1 MIFKAIVTSS
11 SKENEDKVYIT
22 IPILDG
28 ASSKEDFKGVNQ
40 RLATICSLPGCI
52 PRYAQGDV
60 VFVDFEQDNML
71 EPIIIGSLMS
81 SKSNN
86 SVIDLYADSL
96 TVDINT
102 QLSGE
107 TFIDDN
113 QALNN
118 QSINVENGSS
128 DSQPIIDV
136 VGLLEGE
143 GGGVISAADITTV
156 SSLRI
161 DTVPIASS
169 VNLITSG
176 GVYNAIQALPNIDE
190 KLNEKITYGST
201 DLVPGQ
207 SSLPTGVVY
216 LYYE

>member
-28 ASSKEDFKGVNQ
+28 ASSKEDFRGVNQ

-60 VFVDFEQDNML
+60 VFVDFEQDNMS

-81 SKSNN
+81 SKSNT

-96 TVDINT
+96 TVDVNT
-102 QLSGE
+102 QLPE
-107 TFIDDN
+107 DTFIEDSIIGTGSEGGGGTTTN
-113 QALNN
+113 A
-118 QSINVENGSS
+118 QSV
-128 DSQPIIDV
+128 IDTI
-136 VGLLEGE
+136 GLLEGK
-143 GGGVISAADITTV
+143 GNGVIDAANTTTV
-156 SSLRI
+156 DSLSV
-161 DTVPIASS
+161 DTIPIEYST
-169 VNLITSG
+169 NLIESG
-176 GVYNAIQALPNIDE
+176 GVFSSLQT
-190 KLNEKITYGST
+190 LNNKITYGTT
-201 DLVPGQ
+201 DLTAGLSPLG
-207 SSLPTGVVY
+207 TGIMY